1 MIMKLKYILSPVVA
15 ATIMVPAA
23 LAFST
28 SGQSTITSMET
39 NSSASRP
46 LTIDTTAT
54 GPIVDIL
61 TTAGEVKIRLYDDTP
76 IHRDNFLKLVNEGAY
91 DGVLFHRVIKDFMVQ
106 TGDLNSKNPDN
117 TTPLGAGDT
126 GYTLEAEIL
135 YPKHFH
141 KYGAVAAARTS
152 DQVNPERRSS
162 GSQFYIVTGQK
173 LSDNMLDNMTA
184 RINDQNKEAFFRN
197 LVNSHRDEIMRLQ
210 ELKDSV
216 ALEQLRQQLVQQT
229 IENVPETPIPEDIR
243 KAYTTSGGA
252 IHLDNQYTVFGEVIE
267 GMDVVE
273 KIENMATDS
282 SDRPLEDVRII
293 SIKIEK

>member
-1 MIMKLKYILSPVVA
+1 MRLRQITLSAIAVACLGAVA
-15 ATIMVPAA
+15 AINA
-23 LAFST
+23 SN
-28 SGQSTITSMET
+28 QSVTTMEQSV
-39 NSSASRP
+39 NPRP
-46 LTIDTTAT
+46 LSIDTTAT
-54 GPIVDIL
+54 GPVVDIL

-76 IHRDNFLKLVNEGAY
+76 KHRDNFLKLVNEGAY

-117 TTPLGAGDT
+117 AVPLGAGDT

-152 DQVNPERRSS
+152 DEVNPERRSS
-162 GSQFYIVTGQK
+162 GSQFYIVTGQQ
-173 LSDNMLDNMTA
+173 LSDPILDNMTA
-184 RINDQNKEAFFRN
+184 RINDQNKESYFRG
-197 LVNSHRDEIMRLQ
+197 LVNANRGEIERLQ
-210 ELKDSV
+210 AANDSTG
-216 ALEQLRQQLVQQT
+216 LEELRQKLVKQT
-229 IENVPETPIPEDIR
+229 LDNVPDTPIPDHVR

-273 KIENMATDS
+273 RIQNVETDP

-293 SIKIEK
+293 SVKVEK